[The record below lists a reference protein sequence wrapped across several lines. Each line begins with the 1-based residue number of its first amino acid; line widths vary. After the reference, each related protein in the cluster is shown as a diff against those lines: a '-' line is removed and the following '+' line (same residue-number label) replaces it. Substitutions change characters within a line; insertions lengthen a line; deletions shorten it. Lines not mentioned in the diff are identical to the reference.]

1 MKPLQLTVDGL
12 RKLDGYAHYMGLGVV
27 KYVFR
32 NNRSYHFYSELAPIL
47 VEDIHEH
54 RFGFTSKVIK
64 GELKNYIYDIDGQDP
79 DSTLQVERGECSP
92 GAERTIE
99 VPNANVVEMCT
110 FTTVA
115 GQSYHIAYDTLHR
128 VECVTPKVITL
139 LDKELPFQQ
148 ENPRFITDAANPSP
162 CAFSQPKSEKECW
175 EIIEY
180 TLNDDK

>member
-1 MKPLQLTVDGL
+1 MIFPYTIIVEFPQSNSASFPIILFSLILPIKKG
-12 RKLDGYAHYMGLGVV
+12 
-27 KYVFR
+27 
-32 NNRSYHFYSELAPIL
+32 APQCP
-47 VEDIHEH
+47 
-54 RFGFTSKVIK
+54 FK
-64 GELKNYIYDIDGQDP
+64 GELKNYIYDVAGQDP
-79 DSTLQVERGECSP
+79 ASTLQVERGECLP

-99 VPNANVVEMCT
+99 IPNANVIEMCA

-128 VECVTPKVITL
+128 VECMTPKVITL